1 MDAPLKQPKREGP
14 RLPPHHGESGVS
26 GVPHETR
33 APHPFR
39 ARAWNWPGGPLGP
52 TALALWGWSPVARYA
67 QATTPTVHDP
77 VKVPFL
83 TGLALLLPTLTPQVA
98 PPV

>member
-1 MDAPLKQPKREGP
+1 MRRVHLIRSARELGTGP
-14 RLPPHHGESGVS
+14 E
-26 GVPHETR
+26 
-33 APHPFR
+33 
-39 ARAWNWPGGPLGP
+39 ARLGP